1 MFLAGGLGFLT
12 FLFPFIIVFL
22 ITGLEIAIAGLQAYV
37 FTILTCIYFND
48 ALNLH

>member
-1 MFLAGGLGFLT
+1 MFISGGLGFLT
-12 FLFPFIIVFL
+12 FLFPFVIVLL
-22 ITGLEIAIAGLQAYV
+22 ITGLELAIAGLQAYF